1 MDALSARAS
10 IANNFRQMDSC
21 GNGYGLLAA
30 FVACIGFGSFGA
42 PLKSEAVNMV
52 NPNPFVLQT
61 YKSAIC
67 FITCWIVLLLGA
79 EFEFTTWGIVSGF
92 LWVTG
97 GVGGIYGIRNAGL
110 AISVGTWSSV
120 TVLISFAWGIFFFD
134 EEVQSIAGTS
144 IGVVFLLLGFV
155 GMAYFSS
162 AGEDYRDEE
171 ALTEPLL
178 ESSDEEACT
187 LRDNEACTSD
197 EGLMNLV
204 QTETNV
210 VKGSL
215 IEFEVEEQQTI
226 IANPKE
232 KVGLEYEKKLLGL
245 LGAVLDGVLG
255 GSNLIPMKLAPTI
268 YQGLDY
274 TISFAIGAAIAT
286 LTGWIL
292 YFLVSSCKEESFAA
306 GYQAL
311 PSLHL
316 RKIWMQGTVSG
327 TLWSIG
333 NVSQILSVT
342 LLGESIGM
350 SIIQSQMIIS
360 GLLGIVLFK
369 EIKDMKTIIFW
380 VASAVVTFTG
390 IVFLSHKF

>member
-1 MDALSARAS
+1 
-10 IANNFRQMDSC
+10 
-21 GNGYGLLAA
+21 
-30 FVACIGFGSFGA
+30 
-42 PLKSEAVNMV
+42 MV

>member
-1 MDALSARAS
+1 MLYQHVLL